1 MDFSTITY
9 TMLTVYGISNCDT
22 IKKTLNWLKSNQI
35 EFLFHDYKKQ
45 GISQETIE
53 NWLAQTDWTTLI
65 NKAGTT
71 FKALSEEQKAAVNNP
86 QNALALMLEKPSLI
100 KRPVIENSGK
110 IIKIGW
116 KPEGL

>member
-1 MDFSTITY
+1 
-9 TMLTVYGISNCDT
+9 MLTVYGISNCDT
-22 IKKTLNWLKSNQI
+22 IKKTLTWLKANQM

-45 GISQETIE
+45 GISRETIE
-53 NWLAQTDWTTLI
+53 NWLSQTDWTKLV

-71 FKALSEEQKAAVNNP
+71 FKALSDEQKAAIVDS
-86 QNALALMLEKPSLI
+86 QSALELMLEKPSLI

-110 IIKIGW
+110 IVKIGW